1 MNYTDLPENL
11 PIPEQDGACEHLLN
25 MEIPLISL
33 PTGNGNLLKLNR
45 TDTFRLVVYCYPMT
59 GHPERPLPEN
69 WNYIPGATGCTLQAC
84 SFRDNYDEMIIN
96 NALPIGISTQS
107 VEDIREMSTRLCLQ
121 YDVLSDQQLLFT
133 NTLNL
138 PTFSIKNKKYI
149 KRLTLIIEQ
158 SLIKHVFYPI
168 FPPNKHIIQVLDW
181 LKNN

>member
-1 MNYTDLPENL
+1 
-11 PIPEQDGACEHLLN
+11 
-25 MEIPLISL
+25 
-33 PTGNGNLLKLNR
+33 
-45 TDTFRLVVYCYPMT
+45 
-59 GHPERPLPEN
+59 
-69 WNYIPGATGCTLQAC
+69 
-84 SFRDNYDEMIIN
+84 MIIN
-96 NALPIGISTQS
+96 NAIPIGISTQS

-133 NTLNL
+133 NTLKL